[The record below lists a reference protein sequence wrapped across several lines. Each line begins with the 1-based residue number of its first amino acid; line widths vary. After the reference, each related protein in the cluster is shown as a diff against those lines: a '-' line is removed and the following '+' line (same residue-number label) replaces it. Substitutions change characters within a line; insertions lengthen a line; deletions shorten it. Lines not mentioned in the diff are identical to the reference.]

1 MLAENFTPKTS
12 KTTKFRSRTKIFERT
27 VQILPKSASQFDQPK
42 TDELFREQETNPEL
56 TEISA
61 SRDDIT
67 VSRKLQERRSTV
79 DVTKISSE
87 VTEEGEDLEIE
98 VKKETEQQPAVVGRS
113 LSADN
118 DDTLADEEVETLT
131 TRFRKSVELD
141 SNQLVSVRQELS
153 WFFIYFK
160 NEG

>member
-1 MLAENFTPKTS
+1 M
-12 KTTKFRSRTKIFERT
+12 
-27 VQILPKSASQFDQPK
+27 
-42 TDELFREQETNPEL
+42 
-56 TEISA
+56 
-61 SRDDIT
+61 
-67 VSRKLQERRSTV
+67 